1 MKTIRGIE
9 TILSLC
15 IVLTAG
21 PSALGAP
28 PQAGATPSGGLLPPP
43 RLRSGTSVEEA
54 LTQRRSVRRFAS
66 RALTLEELS
75 QLLWAAQGVTDA
87 TNGRRT
93 APSAGATYPLVLYAV
108 TSRGVDRYLP
118 DGHRLERCLAGDL
131 RSVIA
136 DAALGQTAVRRAPL
150 TIVIAAV
157 RPRTTRRY
165 GDRGEMY
172 IHMEAGHAAQN
183 LLLQAVALELAAVP
197 VGAFEPAGLARALNL
212 PANEQP
218 LYLVPVGAVQGSEQ
232 SDETHSTP
240 R

>member
-1 MKTIRGIE
+1 M
-9 TILSLC
+9 
-15 IVLTAG
+15 A
-21 PSALGAP
+21 
-28 PQAGATPSGGLLPPP
+28 
-43 RLRSGTSVEEA
+43 EA
-54 LTQRRSVRRFAS
+54 AF
-66 RALTLEELS
+66 
-75 QLLWAAQGVTDA
+75 
-87 TNGRRT
+87 
-93 APSAGATYPLVLYAV
+93 
-108 TSRGVDRYLP
+108 
-118 DGHRLERCLAGDL
+118 
-131 RSVIA
+131 
-136 DAALGQTAVRRAPL
+136 GQTAVRRAPL
-150 TIVIAAV
+150 TIVIAGV